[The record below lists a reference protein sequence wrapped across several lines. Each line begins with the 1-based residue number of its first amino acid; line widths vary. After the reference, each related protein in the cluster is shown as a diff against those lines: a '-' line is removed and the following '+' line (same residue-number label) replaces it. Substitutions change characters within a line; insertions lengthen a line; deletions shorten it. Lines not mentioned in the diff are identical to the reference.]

1 MSMVNGNFSIKC
13 NNCGTQHDFPANE
26 AEFEFDGGEER
37 QMGAENSYSWNSS
50 FTCDNDCDNEI
61 EFEYGIWEYPVG
73 AYNNDS
79 VEITNG
85 TEIERYSYDF
95 SEEPEPEDL

>member
-1 MSMVNGNFSIKC
+1 MVNGIFSIKC
-13 NNCGTQHDFPANE
+13 NTCETHHDFPANE
-26 AEFEFDGGEER
+26 SEFDFDGGEER

-50 FTCDNDCDNEI
+50 FNCDCGNEI

-73 AYNNDS
+73 AYNHDNVD
-79 VEITNG
+79 INNG
-85 TEIERYSYDF
+85 SEVERYSYDF

>member
-1 MSMVNGNFSIKC
+1 MVNGNFSIKC
-13 NNCGTQHDFPANE
+13 NKCGTQHDFPANE
-26 AEFEFDGGEER
+26 SEFDFDGGEER

-50 FTCDNDCDNEI
+50 FNCDCGNEI

-79 VEITNG
+79 VEITIG

>member
-13 NNCGTQHDFPANE
+13 NKCGTQHDFPANE

-50 FTCDNDCDNEI
+50 FNCDCGNEI

-73 AYNNDS
+73 AYNNDN
-79 VEITNG
+79 VDITNG
-85 TEIERYSYDF
+85 TEVERYSYDF